1 MKTLMTVGFLMI
13 ASAFTASAQWYCEE
27 DRDCS
32 EGDFC
37 ATDKHCQTR
46 TGPGMCPSTCGCP
59 GAGPECIP
67 PPPGF
72 QFKSFASSISPSMKV
87 IQRVKSPPHT
97 LIPLLKMILWL
108 SESIRTRARLA
119 HVLLVCQRM
128 LQVAICQ

>member
-1 MKTLMTVGFLMI
+1 MKTLMTIACLMI

-72 QFKSFASSISPSMKV
+72 QSLLSSIKPTLKAQTYEYSKVSASMKSM
-87 IQRVKSPPHT
+87 QAPSVKVDKQPVAEVKEPER
-97 LIPLLKMILWL
+97 KQ
-108 SESIRTRARLA
+108 E
-119 HVLLVCQRM
+119 VLTPRSDPSHN
-128 LQVAICQ
+128 